1 MNSAAKNDTQND
13 TSNDTN
19 ADANTDVSMNANTL
33 AAYLE
38 TAIDGFRGPLTLE
51 KFSGGQSNPTFLLRA
66 ASGNYVLRR
75 QPPGVLL
82 KGAHAIDREYRVL
95 DALKDSSVPV
105 ARAHHL
111 CQDPSVIGSMFY
123 LMSFEQGRIFWDPA
137 LPELPREQRA
147 PLYDELIR
155 VLAALHEVDVDAV
168 GLGDYGRPGN
178 YFERQIGMWTKQYRA
193 CETGLIAA
201 METLIAWLPEHMPQD
216 DGQRSLVHG
225 DYRLDNLIF
234 DPTEPRVLALLD
246 WELSTLGHPLA
257 DLAYFCMCLRLPST
271 GHISGL
277 AGKDRVQLGIPTES
291 ELVANYCALRGIG
304 EIANWHFYLAF
315 SFFRLAAILQG
326 VLKRAQDGN
335 ASSDKALQVGK
346 MAGQL
351 AQLAVDLIEEQNKP
365 TSEQPALPAPPEPA

>member
-1 MNSAAKNDTQND
+1 MKNDANND
-13 TSNDTN
+13 ACNN
-19 ADANTDVSMNANTL
+19 AHTDETRL
-33 AAYLE
+33 AAWLE

-66 ASGNYVLRR
+66 ASGDYVLRR

-82 KGAHAIDREYRVL
+82 KGAHAVDREYRVL
-95 DALKDSSVPV
+95 VALQDSSVPV

-111 CQDPSVIGSMFY
+111 CLDPSVIGSMFY

-137 LPELPREQRA
+137 LPTLPREQRA
-147 PLYDELIR
+147 PLYGELIR
-155 VLAALHEVDVDAV
+155 VLAALHDVDVDAV

-178 YFERQIGMWTKQYRA
+178 YFERQIGIWTKQYRA
-193 CETGLIAA
+193 AETGSIAA
-201 METLIAWLPEHMPQD
+201 METLIAWLPAHLPQD

-234 DPTEPRVLALLD
+234 DQAEPRVLALLD

-257 DLAYFCMCLRLPST
+257 DLAYFCMCLRLPSN

-277 AGKDRVQLGIPTES
+277 AGKDRAALGIPTEFD
-291 ELVANYCALRGIG
+291 LMANYCALRGIG
-304 EIANWHFYLAF
+304 AIDDWHFYLAF

-335 ASSDKALQVGK
+335 ASSDQALQVGQ

-351 AQLAVDLIEEQNKP
+351 AQLAVELIEENNKLSEP
-365 TSEQPALPAPPEPA
+365 TEQPKQA